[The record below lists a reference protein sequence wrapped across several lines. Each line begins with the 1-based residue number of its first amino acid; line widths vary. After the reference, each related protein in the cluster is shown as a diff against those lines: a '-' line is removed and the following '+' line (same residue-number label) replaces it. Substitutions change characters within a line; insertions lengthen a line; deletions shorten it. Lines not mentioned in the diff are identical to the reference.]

1 MKYDSKESTNIKGTP
16 LQATTD
22 QQTEPSR
29 QSDIRHSKHTH
40 QRLYIHL
47 QHRDRMKPGEEP
59 EQKDDTTYCTKK
71 TGFSAHPWSKMKA
84 QTSVSAAVAAP
95 VVGRL

>member
-16 LQATTD
+16 LQATTV
-22 QQTEPSR
+22 QQTNKPS
-29 QSDIRHSKHTH
+29 QVGSQTSDTPNIPTND
-40 QRLYIHL
+40 YIFICSSGI
-47 QHRDRMKPGEEP
+47 GEEP